1 MIGAAQQMEK
11 QTSAKRPKRS
21 AQEQM
26 LRGSAWMT
34 AGSIFSRILG
44 AIYIVPW
51 RIWMGAAFLTANA
64 LFTKGYQI
72 YSVFLIIGTA
82 GIPSAISKQVAHY
95 NAMNEYKTGL
105 RLFFNGLLLMAGMG
119 VLSCGALWFLAPL
132 LAMHDP
138 ALTQIFRSLAW
149 PLLLIPIL
157 SIMRGF
163 FQGYNEMAPSAI
175 SQFIEQV
182 ARIIYMLLMT
192 FIIMRLGSHNYVD
205 AVSQSTFA
213 AFVGAVFGL
222 GLLVVY
228 FLFQRQRFVD
238 LAATSDDNLQIS
250 IPEILLDIVKQAVP
264 FIILDSAI
272 NLYYIVDQYTF
283 NPMMHLRYVVSEHRL
298 DEIYAL
304 FAGNANKL
312 IMIVVSLAVAMAV
325 TALPLLAAAATRGD
339 KREVA
344 AQITNTLQLFYLVM
358 IPAAVGMVGI
368 AKPLY
373 VLFYGYDELGIHML
387 ELSSFLAILLGLFTI
402 LATLLQGMF
411 RNRLAIAEMAVGF
424 AVKLLMQ
431 WLMIYAFNVYGP
443 TISSMIGMIVT
454 SWLMLHTLRVD
465 YHYKARQTMHRLV
478 GICGFSALMFVVVRG
493 SAMLM
498 GMLLGTQR
506 ALPAMLTI
514 LVAVPLGILV
524 YGYAVLKT
532 RLADMIVGQRV
543 AGIRRRLHMR

>member
-1 MIGAAQQMEK
+1 MEK
-11 QTSAKRPKRS
+11 QTSAQRPKRS

-119 VLSCGALWFLAPL
+119 VLSCGALWLLAPI
-132 LAMHDP
+132 LAVHDP

-222 GLLVVY
+222 GLLAVY
-228 FLFQRQRFVD
+228 FLFQRQRFVE
-238 LAATSDDNLQIS
+238 LAETSDDNLQIS

-339 KREVA
+339 QREVA
-344 AQITNTLQLFYLVM
+344 AQITNTLQLFYVVM
-358 IPAAVGMVGI
+358 IPAAVGMAAI
-368 AKPLY
+368 AQPLY

-387 ELSSFLAILLGLFTI
+387 ELSSFLAILLGLFTV

-411 RNRLAIAEMAVGF
+411 RNRLAIVEMAIGF
-424 AVKLLMQ
+424 AVKLVLQ
-431 WLMIYAFNVYGP
+431 WLMIYFFNVYGP

-454 SWLMLHTLRVD
+454 SVLMLHTLRVD
-465 YHYKARQTMHRLV
+465 YHYKARQTMHRVV
-478 GICGFSALMFVVVRG
+478 GICGFSALMFIVVRG
-493 SAMLM
+493 TALIL

-506 ALPAMLTI
+506 ALPAMVTI
-514 LVAVPLGILV
+514 IVAVPLGVLV
-524 YGYAVLKT
+524 YGYAILKT
-532 RLADMIVGQRV
+532 RLADMIIGSRV

>member
-1 MIGAAQQMEK
+1 MEK

-465 YHYKARQTMHRLV
+465 YHYKARQTMHCLV

>member
-1 MIGAAQQMEK
+1 MEK
-11 QTSAKRPKRS
+11 QTSAQRPKRS
-21 AQEQM
+21 AKEQM

-119 VLSCGALWFLAPL
+119 LLSCGALWFLAPI
-132 LAMHDP
+132 LAVHDP
-138 ALTQIFRSLAW
+138 ALTQTFRSLAW

-157 SIMRGF
+157 SILRGF

-192 FIIMRLGSHNYVD
+192 FIIMRLGSGNYVD

-222 GLLVVY
+222 GLLAVY
-228 FLFQRQRFVD
+228 FLRQRQRFIE
-238 LAATSDDNLQIS
+238 LAETSDDNLNIS

-283 NPMMHLRYVVSEHRL
+283 NPMMHLRYAVSEHRL

-339 KREVA
+339 KHEVA
-344 AQITNTLQLFYLVM
+344 AQITNTLQLFYVVM
-358 IPAAVGMVGI
+358 IPAAVGMAAI

-373 VLFYGYDELGIHML
+373 VLFYGYDELGVHML
-387 ELSSFLAILLGLFTI
+387 ELSSFLAILLGLFTV

-424 AVKLLMQ
+424 AVKMVLQ
-431 WLMIYAFNVYGP
+431 WLMIYFFNVYGP
-443 TISSMIGMIVT
+443 TISSMAGMIVT
-454 SWLMLHTLRVD
+454 SLLMLHTLRVD
-465 YHYKARQTMHRLV
+465 YHYKARQTMHRLL

-493 SAMLM
+493 IAMLM
-498 GMLLGTQR
+498 GIFLGTQR

-514 LVAVPLGILV
+514 VVAVPLGVLV
-524 YGYAVLKT
+524 YGYAILKT
-532 RLADMIVGQRV
+532 RLADMIIGSRV